1 MPRFLKQEEITQ
13 YAVKNSC
20 PDICWNLYGFPMP
33 AVEFKFEGKEIE
45 MGDKYSFN
53 YGRNGEIIF
62 FFSNKEMQYKSQ
74 LHSTGLKIFLY
85 FTLGIVKLQIN
96 TFCAA
101 DVGTYECVAKNDYGE
116 MTQPIIVVM
125 AQYPEFI
132 KSPNEV
138 NLIGV
143 NGGKVECEIFG
154 VPKPKVTWFKDYH
167 PLKETFRVQAY
178 HYPPQVNIIVYISLL
193 DNATNYT

>member
-1 MPRFLKQEEITQ
+1 MRKEENDVKLIIFMQDFQQKKASNLPGNYFPSKLIFPPSHFFRFPKGFDIYKEPYEGYTHMPRFLKQEEITQ

-33 AVEFKFEGKEIE
+33 SVDFKFEGKPIE

-53 YGRNGEIIF
+53 YGR
-62 FFSNKEMQYKSQ
+62 S
-74 LHSTGLKIFLY
+74 
-85 FTLGIVKLQIN
+85 GIVKLQIN

-116 MTQPIIVVM
+116 MSQPVIVVM

-132 KSPNEV
+132 KV
-138 NLIGV
+138 R
-143 NGGKVECEIFG
+143 K
-154 VPKPKVTWFKDYH
+154 Y
-167 PLKETFRVQAY
+167 
-178 HYPPQVNIIVYISLL
+178 
-193 DNATNYT
+193 

>member
-33 AVEFKFEGKEIE
+33 SVDFKFEGKPIE
-45 MGDKYSFN
+45 MGDKYSFS
-53 YGRNGEIIF
+53 YGR
-62 FFSNKEMQYKSQ
+62 S
-74 LHSTGLKIFLY
+74 
-85 FTLGIVKLQIN
+85 GIVKLQIN

-116 MTQPIIVVM
+116 MSQPVIVVM

-132 KSPNEV
+132 KV
-138 NLIGV
+138 R
-143 NGGKVECEIFG
+143 K
-154 VPKPKVTWFKDYH
+154 
-167 PLKETFRVQAY
+167 
-178 HYPPQVNIIVYISLL
+178 
-193 DNATNYT
+193 

>member
-62 FFSNKEMQYKSQ
+62 FFQTKKYNTNLSYTQ
-74 LHSTGLKIFLY
+74 LDSKY
-85 FTLGIVKLQIN
+85 FCI
-96 TFCAA
+96 
-101 DVGTYECVAKNDYGE
+101 
-116 MTQPIIVVM
+116 
-125 AQYPEFI
+125 
-132 KSPNEV
+132 
-138 NLIGV
+138 
-143 NGGKVECEIFG
+143 
-154 VPKPKVTWFKDYH
+154 
-167 PLKETFRVQAY
+167 
-178 HYPPQVNIIVYISLL
+178 LL
-193 DNATNYT
+193 